1 MKLNLSNL
9 TMMRYLGSIVLA
21 TFIFTACTNDQADEP
36 NAVECNLPDVSF
48 KTDVMPVIERS
59 CSYQSSCHA
68 SGAANGDFTTF
79 ETLQEDLDN
88 EKFANRVLV
97 SKDMPPQY
105 APEGHPKSLDDAEIM
120 IIQCWA
126 DGGYQNN

>member
-9 TMMRYLGSIVLA
+9 TMMRYLGSIV
-21 TFIFTACTNDQADEP
+21 
-36 NAVECNLPDVSF
+36 
-48 KTDVMPVIERS
+48 
-59 CSYQSSCHA
+59 QSSCHA